1 LLAGV
6 FALGASAA
14 RKPAVPG
21 PSIHYGPVLLY
32 VSNVAAKEGTTA
44 AMQLKLQWMMP
55 MDVEVY
61 WKTVPATAT
70 APRDYLHQSGEA
82 VIKQG
87 KLTTDCLISSVNDT
101 MYEPNRTFKVELWSD
116 NPLVKIVGSPAS
128 YTIQDDDP
136 VPAVSIHDQPAPAV
150 YEGGSLTWTVEL
162 ANPSA
167 YTITVPLDYNYP
179 VDTTVI
185 PADYTGTLP
194 SSVTFT
200 SGETVK
206 TITIQSVNDGL
217 TEPTEAIWIH
227 LMPPIGVATLP
238 AVDYTWAHDQTDRW
252 GVGWISDQPVQP

>member
-1 LLAGV
+1 MKRSALAGVALALLAGV

-136 VPAVSIHDQPAPAV
+136 VPAVSI
-150 YEGGSLTWTVEL
+150 
-162 ANPSA
+162 
-167 YTITVPLDYNYP
+167 TVPLDNNYP